1 MKVGDTI
8 NVIIEVFNWGRR
20 DTDELKNARYVEFK
34 TERIPF
40 RSPSWARAGS
50 ASGPSTAAPRRSR
63 LDSRV
68 AGKRQPVAELE
79 MTTPEGHVKRRPSG
93 ERSRPT
99 GDGRCLQLY
108 AGAGWLRRPGP
119 DFYMCAFGRFLAIET
134 KAPGKKPTARQTLDN
149 Q

>member
-1 MKVGDTI
+1 MNIADTV
-8 NVIIEVFNWGRR
+8 NMIIEVFNWGRR

-40 RSPSWARAGS
+40 RSPSWARADS

-79 MTTPEGHVKRRPSG
+79 MTTPRGMSKDGRQASARAPQAMGDVYSFMPVQAGYGAPAQTSTCARSAGFSPSRRKPPA
-93 ERSRPT
+93 RSRPR
-99 GDGRCLQLY
+99 D
-108 AGAGWLRRPGP
+108 
-119 DFYMCAFGRFLAIET
+119 
-134 KAPGKKPTARQTLDN
+134 KP
-149 Q
+149 